1 MPKTTILD
9 RIKFGTK
16 ARLIP
21 VVADSKKEERA
32 TSVLL
37 SSFMIVRQFADDVLS
52 EVDGK
57 VGVKAKLQCYTEVVF
72 DTKEGRNIR
81 PDGLVVITLGKKT
94 WSALIEAKVGNAEHT
109 KEQIESYLDLA
120 KEVGADAV
128 VTISNQFATKPTHHP
143 IPVNKSK
150 TRTTG
155 LFHLSWLLILSK
167 ASVLSQARE
176 IDDPEQGV
184 ILREL
189 IRYLDH
195 PSSGVSPM
203 SSMNAGWKN
212 VCANVQQNVPLK
224 KTDDD
229 VIMTASAW
237 HQLIRYLSLRL
248 SMQTGAEAQLSLKR
262 THAKDAEALMRD
274 TIDEMISQHCLT
286 GAISVPNT
294 ASDIR
299 LTADLTRR
307 VVMFSMKVNGN
318 QEVVRPTAG
327 INWLTRQLK
336 TLDQPDLS
344 IKAVWPGR
352 TNDTHAPILEVIR
365 DADKLV
371 PEGQK
376 EVPKEFEVQRVIDLG
391 RKFSGQRVFVEQ
403 LAEVLPVFYSDV
415 GERLSNW
422 VAPPPRTLKK
432 EEKDNKKEFPDEID
446 NRDNVDEEAQSNPRP
461 AGILSFFTERSS
473 DDQKE

>member
-21 VVADSKKEERA
+21 VVVDSKKEERA

-37 SSFMIVRQFADDVLS
+37 SVFMIVRQFAEDVLS

-72 DTKEGRNIR
+72 DTKEGRKIR
-81 PDGLVVITLGKKT
+81 PDGLVVVTLGKKT
-94 WSALIEAKVGNAEHT
+94 WSALIESKVGSAEHT
-109 KEQIESYLDLA
+109 KEQIEAYLDLA

-143 IPVNKSK
+143 IAVNKAK
-150 TRTTG
+150 IRTTG
-155 LFHLSWLLILSK
+155 LYHLSWLFILSK
-167 ASVLSQARE
+167 ASVLSHARA
-176 IDDPEQGV
+176 IDDPEQGI

-189 IRYLDH
+189 FRYLDH

-203 SSMNAGWKN
+203 SSMNTGWKN
-212 VCANVQQNVPLK
+212 VCAKVQQNVPLK

-229 VIMTASAW
+229 VLMTASAW
-237 HQLIRYLSLRL
+237 HQLVRYLSLQL
-248 SMQTGAEAQLSLKR
+248 SMQTGAEAELSLKR
-262 THAKDAEALMRD
+262 SHTKDADALMRY
-274 TIDEMISQHCLT
+274 TVEEMTNEHCLT
-286 GAISVPNT
+286 AAISVPNT
-294 ASDIR
+294 ASDIK

-336 TLDQPDLS
+336 ALEQSDLS
-344 IKAVWPGR
+344 IKVVWPGR
-352 TNDTHAPILEVIR
+352 TNSTHAPLVEAIQ

-391 RKFSGQRVFVEQ
+391 RKFSGQRVFIEQ
-403 LAEVLPVFYSDV
+403 LAEALPIFYADV

-422 VAPPPRTLKK
+422 IAPPPKTRKM
-432 EEKDNKKEFPDEID
+432 EENEDDQAFPDEID
-446 NRDNVDEEAQSNPRP
+446 KRENVDEELETNQRP
-461 AGILSFFTERSS
+461 AGILSFSTGRNLDSQES
-473 DDQKE
+473 